1 MSKIIAKNVEHD
13 WSPRTPNRAE
23 PLEFDRFHIH
33 IAGNHTKIDLF
44 SFDKQNN
51 EICHSIQGDI
61 EKAYPEALKYIPGH
75 RSLDFEKDFSAA
87 SINNVIKINKAKGWL
102 PKDSKEV
109 PRKKQSIRR
118 EFDTEIKNLELM
130 NFMTPG
136 QLLSQRVK
144 ASGLEL
150 GEIAEKVGLH
160 YSMVQKQMTGERD
173 ITRDHA
179 LRYSRLFGCDP
190 ANILFPSPQIP
201 VWANVDFLNVKN
213 DDLPF
218 NAGECIP
225 RKERFNVTVSREQ
238 YRPDLKA
245 IKVKS
250 EGSIYDGMI
259 LLYYATS
266 DVKQDCVNR
275 LCIIGDNEDGD
286 IELMRYGE
294 SQRYFIGIF
303 EHHRGKTRLLNP
315 DPFAKEALKDTAQ
328 GGELVLNNVRPT
340 FAAPIIA
347 IIDPNKN
354 NKNKYSEKLLQIND
368 QAYKGQRMLEEAKLK
383 FAEMMTAEM
392 NKMTA
397 KQKELQKELEKLYV
411 QMESEQKKGR
421 AFFFGRRSGIPSL
434 LDQMNT
440 NKLEMQKQLFE
451 TELAAAKLQAE
462 LRAKKV
468 NEK

>member
-1 MSKIIAKNVEHD
+1 MLDNKKVYHR
-13 WSPRTPNRAE
+13 WTRTPNRGE
-23 PLEFDRFHIH
+23 PIRFDRWLIH
-33 IAGNHTKIDLF
+33 INGNHTKIDIF
-44 SFDKQNN
+44 SFDKENK
-51 EICHSIQGDI
+51 EICHSIEGPI
-61 EKAYPEALKYIPGH
+61 EKAFPETLKYIPTKNT
-75 RSLDFEKDFSAA
+75 REFEKDFSAA
-87 SINNVIKINKAKGWL
+87 SINNVIRINKKKGWL

-109 PRKKQSIRR
+109 PRKKQTSKR
-118 EFDTEIKNLELM
+118 EFETEIKNLELM

-144 ASGLEL
+144 SSGLEI
-150 GEIAEKVGLH
+150 GDIAEKVGLH

-173 ITRDHA
+173 ITREHA
-179 LRYSRLFGCDP
+179 LRYARLFGCDP

-201 VWANVDFLNVKN
+201 VWANVDFLSVKN